1 LWSSVELPVLTI
13 VARGSAVAVGL
24 TVLLMAVGCVMP
36 DQMSQLEQDMS
47 DVKRDQQALQR
58 EQEKTRTELDRLER
72 TPAPVVTNDE
82 GITRE
87 EFAELRLRMD
97 QLLRQTQVTDERLND
112 VNRRLDAYSQELERT
127 RSLMRA
133 GAGPMFGPELP
144 PDEFPGEE
152 AVDDSGAH
160 LETAGAP
167 DYALPDPEAL
177 YNTAYTDFSKGNYS
191 LAIAGFEEYQKLFP
205 ESALADN
212 ALYWIGE
219 CHFSQAGYDAAVG
232 AFDDLLQRY
241 PKSDKAAAGNL
252 KKALAFL
259 EQNQVGTGI
268 VQLRY
273 VIKNYPGSD
282 EARIAEDKLAG
293 LGAPEA

>member
-1 LWSSVELPVLTI
+1 MTI
-13 VARGSAVAVGL
+13 RERFTAIAGALSI
-24 TVLLMAVGCVMP
+24 LLLSLGCVMP

-47 DVKRDQQALQR
+47 DVRQEQQAMSRQQD
-58 EQEKTRTELDRLER
+58 ETRSEIARLER
-72 TPAPVVTNDE
+72 APAAVPQTHE

-97 QLLRQTQVTDERLND
+97 QLLRQTQVTDERVND
-112 VNRRLDAYSQELERT
+112 INHRLDAYSQELERT
-127 RSLMRA
+127 RLLVRA
-133 GAGPMFGPELP
+133 GSAPMLGPDLPEEGLP
-144 PDEFPGEE
+144 G
-152 AVDDSGAH
+152 ATGVDDP
-160 LETAGAP
+160 LVPVETVRAP
-167 DYALPDPEAL
+167 DHALPDPEAL
-177 YNTAYTDFSKGNYS
+177 YNTAYTDFSKGNYA

-219 CHFSQAGYDAAVG
+219 CHFSQADYDAAVG
-232 AFDDLLQRY
+232 AIDDLLQSY

-259 EQNQVGTGI
+259 EQNQVGSGI

-273 VIKNYPGSD
+273 VIKNYPGTD
-282 EARIAEDKLAG
+282 ESRIAEDKLVG